1 MAGGFEPH
9 LSFKKYN
16 MVREKP
22 PSAIRKV
29 DWVSHCYIAC
39 VTNGSFEMVDTGKD
53 FGGETTNVNKSLSPP
68 HDFIE
73 KKIVFTKVRIYLY
86 IVL

>member
-1 MAGGFEPH
+1 MGDGCDRR
-9 LSFKKYN
+9 FKA
-16 MVREKP
+16 R
-22 PSAIRKV
+22 
-29 DWVSHCYIAC
+29 W
-39 VTNGSFEMVDTGKD
+39 TNN
-53 FGGETTNVNKSLSPP
+53 FGGETTDVNKSLSPP